1 MRSTFVLLT
10 LTLISIGA
18 FLIPDRVFAQPS
30 PSSVSVVV
38 ANINLSNAVILS
50 QDGNTF
56 RIAVDFVNNGDAP
69 QSDIKYG
76 VELVKKQD
84 KAQTRVDTFISD
96 EILIIDAKKTLHKE
110 FTYAASPLLSGG
122 NYELWLLSRTTG
134 GLILGIARVGEV
146 PLETTADGR
155 VAISP
160 ESCYLQVKGDTEKYT
175 LLQGVDVEKEEIL
188 SIRCSAKNNFPR
200 SVTVSP
206 SFETHER
213 SVYGSIVNVAYLE
226 APTITFKSG
235 ETKEFSFTIQKPEK
249 PQAYD
254 ASLTLIDSSS
264 RAVVSGSVT
273 AHYVLRGASAT
284 IQNASL
290 DRAIYEK
297 GDLITATL
305 FWSPSADSF
314 PNSRAETGTTI
325 GDITI
330 KVDIVDESGASCAD
344 TITKIV
350 TGQETNV
357 SLTANSSITCVSPK
371 AILTLMDKDGTVLD
385 NRTFSSPAVSN
396 DTPAR
401 EFPVNSMAVLAT
413 LLGAF
418 TAFFIWKKY
427 LINLQSAARTLLLLM
442 IVSSAFFMGVGEAK
456 ALTYG
461 TGDVITTVN
470 INKSV
475 YSPGETIVVSGLVTF
490 SNCGNGYSTVN
501 VLANISAE
509 MIALNSPGSYY
520 LSGYLTAP
528 SSPGTYIIDF
538 TSMGLPD
545 YGMLY
550 LDWSW
555 GSIPITVSAPLGAI
569 NVSSNI
575 SSSWTITGPEVIAGS
590 GTSQSYPSKP
600 TGAYTIA
607 WGAVSGYT
615 APASQ
620 SLSLGSG
627 GTISFSGSYAASCSS
642 TTISNCA
649 LPSTSSGSSAGSCAA
664 SYTGSCSYSCSNGVW
679 SQSSNSCVALTCSN
693 GANNYPTC
701 NTCTAPLVWN
711 GSSCIV
717 CSNGGCGLTGKC
729 INNAN
734 NPPSCSTCT
743 PPGLE
748 WNPSTHACVPPAQV
762 SVSISAN
769 PSRVRSGASSTITWS
784 GSGIASCSITR
795 NGTAWG
801 TDVSAAGKIDSS
813 ITSQTVYAIASCKD
827 NTGTQVNIT
836 NDPLPSATVNLVP
849 GFDEF

>member
-1 MRSTFVLLT
+1 MRSKFVLLT
-10 LTLISIGA
+10 LTLISSIT
-18 FLIPDRVFAQPS
+18 FLIPDRVSAQPS
-30 PSSVSVVV
+30 PNPVSVVI
-38 ANINLSNAVILS
+38 ANINLSNAAILS

-56 RIAVDFVNNGDAP
+56 RIAVDFVNNGETS

-76 VELVKKQD
+76 VELVKKRG
-84 KAQTRVDTFISD
+84 KTQTRVDTFISD
-96 EILIIDAKKTLHKE
+96 EILTIDAKETLHKE
-110 FTYAASPLLSGG
+110 LTYTASPLLSSGD
-122 NYELWLLSRTTG
+122 YELWLLSRTTG

-146 PLETTADGR
+146 SLASTTGGQ
-155 VAISP
+155 VMISP

-175 LLQGVDVEKEEIL
+175 LLQGVDVEKEETL
-188 SIRCSAKNNFPR
+188 SIHCSAKNNL
-200 SVTVSP
+200 SHSITVSP

-213 SVYGSIVNVAYLE
+213 SVYGPVVGVTYPETPS
-226 APTITFKSG
+226 ITFKSG
-235 ETKEFSFTIQKPEK
+235 ETKEFSFIIQKPER

-254 ASLTLIDSSS
+254 ASLILVDSGS
-264 RAVVSGSVT
+264 RAIVSSSVT

-290 DRAIYEK
+290 DKAIYEK
-297 GDLITATL
+297 GDLMTATL

-314 PNSRAETGTTI
+314 PTSRSETGTAI
-325 GDITI
+325 GDITL
-330 KVDIVDESGASCAD
+330 KVDIVDGSGTSCAD
-344 TITKIV
+344 TITRVV
-350 TGQETNV
+350 TDQETNT
-357 SLTANSSITCVSPK
+357 SLTANASITCVSPR
-371 AILTLMDKDGTVLD
+371 ATLTLTGKDGKVLD
-385 NRTFSSPAVSN
+385 SRTFSSPAVSGN
-396 DTPAR
+396 TPVR
-401 EFPVNSMAVLAT
+401 EFPPYATAVLAI
-413 LLGAF
+413 LLGASM
-418 TAFFIWKKY
+418 AFFMWKKY
-427 LINLQSAARTLLLLM
+427 LSPGGITRALLLVAM
-442 IVSSAFFMGVGEAK
+442 VSSSFFVGAGEAQ

-470 INKSV
+470 TNKSV
-475 YSPGETIVVSGLVTF
+475 YAPGETIVVSGMVSF
-490 SNCGNGYSTVN
+490 SNCGNGYSDVT
-501 VLANISAE
+501 VLAGLTSQ
-509 MIALNSPGSYY
+509 LLLLSTPGSYY
-520 LSGYLTAP
+520 LSGYFTAP
-528 SSPGTYIIDF
+528 SSPGAYTIDVSSF
-538 TSMGLPD
+538 GLPD
-545 YGMLY
+545 YGLFF
-550 LDWSW
+550 DWSW
-555 GSIPITVSAPLGAI
+555 GSIPITVSAPLGTV

-575 SSSWTITGPEVIAGS
+575 SSSWTITGPEVITGS

-642 TTISNCA
+642 TAVSNCT
-649 LPSTSSGSSAGSCAA
+649 LPSISSGSSAGSCAA
-664 SYTGSCSYSCSNGVW
+664 GYTGSCSYSCNNGVW

-717 CSNGGCGLTGKC
+717 CSNGGCDLTGRC

-795 NGTAWG
+795 NGASWG
-801 TDVSAAGKIDSS
+801 TDVSAAGKVDSG

-827 NTGTQVNIT
+827 NTGTPVNIT